1 MAGDNAMA
9 GSASGIFYWRDM
21 RDFDVIVHQF
31 YGGHDITIVPLA
43 DTHLGSE
50 GCMEQDFIKFTKQ
63 ILDTPNQYVILAGD
77 LLDNAVKS
85 SIGNVYHAT
94 IPPMEQ
100 KIMMCKILEP
110 LAKEGRILCIVP
122 GNHERRSGK
131 ETDSDPT
138 YDIAAKLNLEHLY
151 RESIAFL
158 KIQMGRED
166 SDGKRPAA
174 YQRPTYALAVIH
186 GAAGGLTGNAVNRG
200 EKFALA
206 MDGID
211 CLIMAHSHR
220 PWTTQSA
227 KLKFDT
233 NNNVV
238 SVTDFKVISA
248 SSWLNYVG
256 YPIQKM
262 LPPSGHCEQVLK
274 LSGKN
279 KQMKVEM

>member
-1 MAGDNAMA
+1 
-9 GSASGIFYWRDM
+9 M
-21 RDFDVIVHQF
+21 RDFDLIVHQF
-31 YGGHDITIVPLA
+31 YGGHDITIKPIA
-43 DTHLGSE
+43 DVHLGSE
-50 GCMEQDFIKFTKQ
+50 GCMEQDFIRFVRQ

-85 SIGNVYHAT
+85 SIGNVYRAT

-110 LAKEGRILCIVP
+110 LAQDGRILCIVP
-122 GNHERRSGK
+122 GNHERRSR

-158 KIQMGRED
+158 KIQMGVEKYENGNRVRGEL
-166 SDGKRPAA
+166 
-174 YQRPTYALAVIH
+174 RPTYSLAVIH
-186 GAAGGLTGNAVNRG
+186 GAAGGQFAGSVVNRG
-200 EKFALA
+200 ERFALA
-206 MDGID
+206 MDGVD
-211 CLIMAHSHR
+211 CLIMGHSHR

-227 KLKFDT
+227 KLKVDT
-233 NNNVV
+233 KNNVV

-262 LPPSGHCEQVLK
+262 LPPSAHCEQVLK
-274 LSGKN
+274 LSGKS